1 MENTYLKVYL
11 LYSRGILI
19 DVMESMEAIAML
31 VPVMCLNVN
40 EWVAI
45 EVPVTLLSD
54 ITPSKSIY

>member
-19 DVMESMEAIAML
+19 DVMESMEAIEML
-31 VPVMCLNVN
+31 VAVMGLNVN
-40 EWVAI
+40 EWVTI

>member
-31 VPVMCLNVN
+31 VAVMGLNVN